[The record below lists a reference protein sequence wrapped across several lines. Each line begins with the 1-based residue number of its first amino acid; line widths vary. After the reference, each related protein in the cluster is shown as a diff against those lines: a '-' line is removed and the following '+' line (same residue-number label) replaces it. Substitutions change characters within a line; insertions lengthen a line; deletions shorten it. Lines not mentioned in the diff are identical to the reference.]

1 MEVGHLD
8 WTRTKQPLVRTTL
21 LKKSASMTWSET
33 RLAGEVTSYLKL
45 KIRVVVIRAEEAK
58 C

>member
-1 MEVGHLD
+1 MGHLD